1 MKVLHNLIC
10 AGNLT
15 VETENGKIINVIDG
29 YHPETE
35 GEFDNIYKYENCIL
49 TQGFVDVH
57 VHLREPGF
65 PKKETIATGTTAAAK
80 GGYTAVCSMP
90 NLNPVPDCLEHLRVQ
105 TEIIKEDAVVKVYPY
120 GAITQGEQG
129 KILADMED
137 MSRQVFAY
145 SDDGKG
151 IQSRNMM
158 RDAMLEAKRLNKIIC
173 AHTEDE
179 GYLDGGYINK
189 CKYAEV
195 NKHKSIP
202 NACEWSH
209 VMRDVE
215 LVRETGCRYHVCHVS
230 TGFSAEILRR
240 AKAEGLPVSGE
251 TAPHYLVLCDED
263 LREDGRFKM
272 NPPLRSREDMEALLK
287 AIKDGT
293 IEVIATDHAPHT
305 AEEKAKGLEN
315 SPFGIV
321 GLETAFPIL
330 FTHLVLKGHLS
341 LPELLKLMSANPRKI
356 FGLEKGL
363 KVGNCADITI
373 LNLDD
378 EYVIN
383 PEDFASKGRATPF
396 DGWKVRGS
404 VAATFVD
411 GNAVYQK

>member
-1 MKVLHNLIC
+1 MRNLIC
-10 AGNLT
+10 AQNLT
-15 VETENGKIINVIDG
+15 VVTEEGKIIDVIDG
-29 YHPETE
+29 YHPETS
-35 GEFDNIYKYENCIL
+35 GEFDNIYEYGNCIL

-65 PKKETIATGTTAAAK
+65 PSKETISSGTLAAAR

-105 TEIIKEDAVVKVYPY
+105 TEIIKQDAVVKVYPF
-120 GAITQGEQG
+120 GAITRGEMG
-129 KILADMED
+129 KTLSDMED
-137 MSRQVFAY
+137 MSRQVIGY

-158 RDAMLEAKRLNKIIC
+158 RDAMLEAKRLNKIIS

-179 GYLDGGYINK
+179 GYLNGGYINK
-189 CKYAEV
+189 CKYAEEH
-195 NKHKSIP
+195 KHKTIL

-215 LVRETGCRYHVCHVS
+215 LVRETGCKYHVCHVS
-230 TGFSAEILRR
+230 TGFSAEIIRR
-240 AKAEGLPVSGE
+240 AKAEGLQVSGE
-251 TAPHYLVLCDED
+251 TAPHYLLLCDED
-263 LREDGRFKM
+263 LREEGRFKM
-272 NPPLRSREDMEALLK
+272 NPPLRSKEDRDALVK

-305 AEEKAKGLEN
+305 KEEKSKGLKG

-321 GLETAFPIL
+321 GLETAFSVL
-330 FTHLVLKGHLS
+330 FTHLVLKGHIS
-341 LPELLKLMSANPRKI
+341 LPELLKLMSGNPRKI
-356 FGLEKGL
+356 FGLEQGL
-363 KVGNCADITI
+363 KVGNCADIT
-373 LNLDD
+373 LLDLED

-383 PEDFASKGRATPF
+383 SEEFASKGKATPF
-396 DGWKVRGS
+396 DNWKVRGR
-404 VAATFVD
+404 VVATFVD